1 MNFDYY
7 KNLCGNRRVS
17 IKLSTLFYLKDLLDK
32 NDIAAAR
39 ELVDT
44 ACAADERHQL
54 RIARENIWRKLNA
67 ARASGDER
75 AIAEYCVLLE
85 EITQAQKLFSV

>member
-1 MNFDYY
+1 MNLDYY
-7 KNLCGNRRVS
+7 KEICGDRRVN
-17 IKLSTLFYLKDLLDK
+17 IKLSTLFYLKELLDK

-44 ACAADERHQL
+44 ACAADERRQL
-54 RIARENIWRKLNA
+54 RIARENIWSKLNA

-75 AIAEYCVLLE
+75 AIAEYSALLDKVA
-85 EITQAQKLFSV
+85 QAQKLFSV